1 MTNCTEAVV
10 DEEMKEGRKEIG
22 CKDCKMLVE
31 KIKSV
36 VFPMS
41 AGLGRDS
48 YSLA

>member
-10 DEEMKEGRKEIG
+10 EKEMKEGRKEI
-22 CKDCKMLVE
+22 DCKENKMVRD